1 MKNIVVAAIKS
12 LALASVKV
20 YDFDRNQK
28 ERLFVKSNVNNS
40 DIIIMTLLTYYK
52 HTYF

>member
-1 MKNIVVAAIKS
+1 MKNLIVSAIKS

-28 ERLFVKSNVNNS
+28 EKLFVKSNVNIS
-40 DIIIMTLLTYYK
+40 DIIIMTLLTYYN